1 MRAITGKSILPTNAT
16 LSLPTQSAPR
26 AKNFSSKSN
35 IVVKKFTCPSR
46 HFIHRF
52 FQPLGLGIILF
63 GSSIIAFGSKP
74 GTANTLSL
82 QDALAATLEHSPAL
96 RIQQSVIEQKTGI
109 QEQISGAFD
118 WSATGDISYD
128 QNREPVPGLPGTEP
142 EERANTAAYTAGLN
156 RLFRN
161 GIYLRPSVTVGVEDS
176 VIPAEPTYG
185 ISDLSVQIIVPL
197 LRGLGTD
204 STGAAEA
211 AARGDIDV
219 AKLLY
224 QHALSLQAFS
234 TTANYWSCRS
244 ADDTL
249 AVQLDVEQAAEKLVE
264 STKVL
269 VDSGVFPPAYL
280 LQAEANLR
288 EKRTVRINAE
298 LDAHDARFTLG
309 QSLGLAPE
317 AIASTPT
324 PTDLFPA
331 LTASLTPFDDQTR
344 SALIVR
350 ALQHRS
356 DYLAVKQ
363 SLVPLD
369 ILTRQAELDLKPE
382 INLVA
387 SAGYK
392 GINKGSSLIS
402 PLGKRLTGLN
412 AEVGISVAWPFKNT
426 YQRGLLRTRRANQNQ
441 VEAETAQ
448 LAQSVAREVL
458 LAIEQ
463 LRLRAD
469 TVRSAQETVQIA
481 KRAVA
486 AQYEQLK
493 TGDGT
498 ILDVISLENLSAA
511 ARIRYINAHASYAIA
526 IAQVRYALGA
536 IFTDNDS
543 GLTLSDLTVAPAL
556 SAL

>member
-1 MRAITGKSILPTNAT
+1 MITTTISPNFAT
-16 LSLPTQSAPR
+16 PSLPTSRTHR
-26 AKNFSSKSN
+26 AINSSSKSN
-35 IVVKKFTCPSR
+35 SIVTTSSRPSCNSTR
-46 HFIHRF
+46 SLFR
-52 FQPLGLGIILF
+52 LGVILL
-63 GSSIIAFGSKP
+63 SSSVLAFGSEP
-74 GTANTLSL
+74 ATTTVLTL
-82 QDALAATLEHSPAL
+82 QDALSATLEHSPAL

-109 QEQISGAFD
+109 QQQISGAFD
-118 WSATGDISYD
+118 WSATGNISYASD
-128 QNREPVPGLPGTEP
+128 RTPVPGLPGTEP
-142 EERANTAAYTAGLN
+142 ENTSNTTAYTLGVD

-161 GIYLRPSVTVGVEDS
+161 GIYLRPSATVGVEEN
-176 VIPAEPTYG
+176 VTPASPTYG
-185 ISDLSVQIIVPL
+185 VSQLSLQVIVPL
-197 LRGLGTD
+197 LRGLGND
-204 STGAAEA
+204 SVGAAEA
-211 AARGDIDV
+211 AARGDIEV

-234 TTANYWSCRS
+234 TAANYWSCRS

-264 STKVL
+264 STEVL

-298 LDAHDARFTLG
+298 LDAHDARFSLG
-309 QSLGLAPE
+309 QSLGRAPE
-317 AIASTPT
+317 AIANTPT
-324 PTDLFPA
+324 PADHFPA
-331 LTASLTPFDDQTR
+331 LTDSLSPFDDQTR

-350 ALQHRS
+350 ALHHRY
-356 DYLAVKQ
+356 DYLAIKQ
-363 SLVPLD
+363 SLVPLN
-369 ILTRQAELDLKPE
+369 ILIRQAELNLKPE
-382 INLVA
+382 VNLA
-387 SAGYK
+387 AIAGYK
-392 GINKGSSLIS
+392 GLNEGRSPIS

-441 VEAETAQ
+441 VEAESIL

-469 TVRSAQETVQIA
+469 TVRSAEETVQIA

-511 ARIRYINAHASYAIA
+511 SRIRYINAHASYAIS

-536 IFTDNDS
+536 IFTDTES
-543 GLTLSDLTVAPAL
+543 GMTLSDLTVAPAL
-556 SAL
+556 

>member
-1 MRAITGKSILPTNAT
+1 VIL
-16 LSLPTQSAPR
+16 LSSSAP
-26 AKNFSSKSN
+26 S
-35 IVVKKFTCPSR
+35 
-46 HFIHRF
+46 
-52 FQPLGLGIILF
+52 F
-63 GSSIIAFGSKP
+63 GREPA
-74 GTANTLSL
+74 TATALTL
-82 QDALAATLEHSPAL
+82 QDALSATLERSPAL

-109 QEQISGAFD
+109 REQISGAFD
-118 WSATGDISYD
+118 WSATGDISYGKD
-128 QNREPVPGLPGTEP
+128 RTPRPGLPGTEP
-142 EERANTAAYTAGLN
+142 VDNTNNTAYTAGLN

-161 GIYLRPSVTVGVEDS
+161 GIYLRPSVSVGVEDN
-176 VIPAEPTYG
+176 VAPTSLAYG
-185 ISDLSVQIIVPL
+185 VSELNLQVIVPL
-197 LRGLGTD
+197 LRGLGQD

-211 AARGDIDV
+211 AARGDVNV

-224 QHALSLQAFS
+224 QHALSLQAFG
-234 TTANYWSCRS
+234 TAANYWSCRN

-269 VDSGVFPPAYL
+269 VESGVFPPAYL

-298 LDAHDARFTLG
+298 LDAHEARFSLG

-317 AIASTPT
+317 AIATTPT
-324 PTDLFPA
+324 PVDTFPA
-331 LTASLTPFDDQTR
+331 LTASLTPFSDQTR

-363 SLVPLD
+363 SLVPLN

-382 INLVA
+382 VNLAA

-392 GINKGSSLIS
+392 GLNAGRSPIS
-402 PLGKRLTGLN
+402 PLGTRLTGLN

-426 YQRGLLRTRRANQNQ
+426 YQRGLLRTRRANQDQ
-441 VEAETAQ
+441 VEAEAVQ
-448 LAQSVAREVL
+448 LAQSVAGEVL

-486 AQYEQLK
+486 AQYEQVRA
-493 TGDGT
+493 GDGT

-511 ARIRYINAHASYAIA
+511 SRIRYINSHASYAIA
-526 IAQVRYALGA
+526 IAQVRFALGA
-536 IFTDNDS
+536 VFTETES
-543 GLTLSDLTVAPAL
+543 GLTLSDLTVAPSL
-556 SAL
+556 